1 MMMKLEHN
9 LKDYSCRNKKKT
21 VSNLEEARISTHT
34 LKEVNKN
41 FA

>member
-1 MMMKLEHN
+1 MMIKLEHN
-9 LKDYSCRNKKKT
+9 LKDYLIKKKK
-21 VSNLEEARISTHT
+21 LCLISTHT